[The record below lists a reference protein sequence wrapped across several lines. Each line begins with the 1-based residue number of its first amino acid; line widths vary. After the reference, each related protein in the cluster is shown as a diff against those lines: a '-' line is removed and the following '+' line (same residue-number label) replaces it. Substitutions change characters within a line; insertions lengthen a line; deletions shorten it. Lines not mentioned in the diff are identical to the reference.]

1 MDTVAI
7 VKDPKVAGEAKAKP
21 LTPKQIEQNKK
32 LKKACADFEAI
43 LAYNLFKT
51 MRQTI
56 PKGSSVNQFAGKDTF
71 DMLMDQK
78 VAEELS
84 KKNGGLGIQT
94 IMYNQL
100 SIKNNDYNGK

>member
-1 MDTVAI
+1 MDI
-7 VKDPKVAGEAKAKP
+7 VTNITDSKVAGNVQAKP
-21 LTPKQIEQNKK
+21 LTQKQIEDNKK
-32 LKKACADFEAI
+32 LKKASADFEAI

-56 PKGSSVNQFAGKDTF
+56 PTGGAINKITGKDSF

-78 VAEELS
+78 VADELS
-84 KKNGGLGIQT
+84 KRNGGLGIQK

-100 SIKNNDYNGK
+100 VIKSNTYSGK